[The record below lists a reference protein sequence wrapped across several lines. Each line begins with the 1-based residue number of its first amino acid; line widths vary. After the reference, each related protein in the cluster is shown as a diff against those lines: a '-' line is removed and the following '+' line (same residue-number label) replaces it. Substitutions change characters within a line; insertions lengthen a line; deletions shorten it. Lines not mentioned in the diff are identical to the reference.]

1 MLRTLMMATAK
12 AALLSLVIPLSPVW
26 GQNSTIITSTPSGPS
41 GGAGAVSEM
50 SSRSGLLLD
59 HLSARKLET
68 WKSIEEL
75 VFAEDKE
82 KQPLHPTLRSMWEWI
97 ETSGH
102 KVYVEFMDSKRSST
116 STAGVF
122 SIDKVDPRGESHSS
136 VIRLNLFNIDHAA
149 MPEIAGE
156 KGGFIPFSELSG
168 EERYAEVL
176 GHEMAHAIY
185 ILSNPERTSK
195 IFDNVETTNQIL
207 LLSNVD
213 RSRDQLRSDINMMKR
228 ITKRDEILRQ
238 LEAVAESM
246 EKQVWKELVKSKA
259 IRKKM
264 AGDANRSAF
273 DGKR

>member
-1 MLRTLMMATAK
+1 MMATAK
-12 AALLSLVIPLSPVW
+12 AALLSLAIPLSPVW

-50 SSRSGLLLD
+50 NSRSGLLID

-102 KVYVEFMDSKRSST
+102 KVYVEFMDPKRSST

-156 KGGFIPFSELSG
+156 KGGFIPFSQLNG

-213 RSRDQLRSDINMMKR
+213 RSRGQLPSDIIDMRKR

-259 IRKKM
+259 IRRKM
-264 AGDANRSAF
+264 AGDAIRSAF